1 VFLHHPEFV
10 CDLPQSSRINLYGL
24 DNQSTISGLPGISE
38 RLLAPAQRPPI
49 SEEGS
54 LLVAELMKKIGRA
67 PRRQREVGSWI
78 IDEQPLADGEGWQ
91 DWPAFH
97 HVDTERH
104 ARIRFYTVGQSASSA
119 DSHARQQA
127 LTSEFHLLSRLRD
140 DGLRTPEDLVE
151 EPELGI
157 GLVFPQPKCDG
168 PLDLWLAAPAG
179 PAPCLRPGLPG
190 SADADDGDP
199 PRPRRHVTSHANN
212 VDPWEATGL
221 KLAMTWPWNLL
232 NRYPVI
238 EVPLGVVEEGMPS
251 GMRVIGQT
259 FADLDTFQFASTW
272 SRIMPPL
279 FAHGRFPT
287 VA

>member
-1 VFLHHPEFV
+1 MFLHHPEFV

-54 LLVAELMKKIGRA
+54 LLVAELMKKIGRV

-119 DSHARQQA
+119 DSYARQQA
-127 LTSEFHLLSRLRD
+127 EFHLLSRLRD

-179 PAPCLRPGLPG
+179 PAP
-190 SADADDGDP
+190 
-199 PRPRRHVTSHANN
+199 
-212 VDPWEATGL
+212 
-221 KLAMTWPWNLL
+221 
-232 NRYPVI
+232 
-238 EVPLGVVEEGMPS
+238 
-251 GMRVIGQT
+251 
-259 FADLDTFQFASTW
+259 
-272 SRIMPPL
+272 
-279 FAHGRFPT
+279 
-287 VA
+287 